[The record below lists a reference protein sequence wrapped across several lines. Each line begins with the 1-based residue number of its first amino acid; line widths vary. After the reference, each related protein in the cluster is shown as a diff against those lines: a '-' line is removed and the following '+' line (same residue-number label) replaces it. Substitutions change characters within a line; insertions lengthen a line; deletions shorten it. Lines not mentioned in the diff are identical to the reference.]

1 MDMNNLTEK
10 ICGLKKKLNAV
21 ILAHNY
27 QLGEV
32 QDIADFTGD
41 SLELS
46 FKAAESK
53 CDIIVF
59 CGVTFMAETASIL
72 APGKTVLLPVLAAGC
87 PMADMADA
95 KTLEEMKKEH
105 PGSLVVT
112 YVNSTAEVKA
122 ISDVC
127 VTSANAVKIVS
138 SLPADKEIIFVPDKN
153 LGAYTAKKTGRKMIL
168 WPGYCPTHMRI
179 TQEQILKR
187 KREFPDAKVIVHPES
202 TGDVIALADEVLST
216 GGMMKFAKNT
226 DARRVIVA
234 TETGLIYR
242 LEKENPDKQFIPVSE
257 QAVCPNMKMTRL
269 DDVVLSLEKKQHIIK
284 VPDEIAELARKPIE
298 KMLDMSR

>member
-95 KTLEEMKKEH
+95 KTLEEMKKKH
-105 PGSLVVT
+105 PGALVVT
-112 YVNSTAEVKA
+112 YVVYAGQN
-122 ISDVC
+122 
-127 VTSANAVKIVS
+127 N
-138 SLPADKEIIFVPDKN
+138 KN
-153 LGAYTAKKTGRKMIL
+153 
-168 WPGYCPTHMRI
+168 PCQH
-179 TQEQILKR
+179 
-187 KREFPDAKVIVHPES
+187 
-202 TGDVIALADEVLST
+202 
-216 GGMMKFAKNT
+216 
-226 DARRVIVA
+226 
-234 TETGLIYR
+234 
-242 LEKENPDKQFIPVSE
+242 
-257 QAVCPNMKMTRL
+257 
-269 DDVVLSLEKKQHIIK
+269 VVLYVVYAGQNSKNPCQHWSK
-284 VPDEIAELARKPIE
+284 
-298 KMLDMSR
+298 